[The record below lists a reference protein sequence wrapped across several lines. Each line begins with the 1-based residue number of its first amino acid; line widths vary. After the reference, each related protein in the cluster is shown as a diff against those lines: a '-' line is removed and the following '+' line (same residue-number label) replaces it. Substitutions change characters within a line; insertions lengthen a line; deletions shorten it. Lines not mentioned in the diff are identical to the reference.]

1 MLTVVVVAKA
11 LLEIAGLALL
21 GQGLLYVMAGP
32 KRDTNVFYKVLTT
45 ITGPLIKSVRFITP
59 RFIVDQHIGALAFLV
74 IVVFWFLMLTQQQDL
89 CLDDLKN
96 RSCAR
101 LAVEY
106 VSRCEAGNGAA
117 CGVLERNGILPS
129 AP

>member
-1 MLTVVVVAKA
+1 MLTVVVIAKA

-21 GQGLLYVMAGP
+21 GQGLLYVMAGA
-32 KRDTNVFYKVLTT
+32 KRNTNVFYKVLTT
-45 ITGPLIKSVRFITP
+45 ITGPIIKSVRFITP
-59 RFIVDQHIGALAFLV
+59 RFIVDQHIGALAFLI
-74 IVVFWFLMLTQQQDL
+74 IVVFWFLMLTQHQDL
-89 CLDDLKN
+89 CMDDLKN

-106 VSRCEAGNGAA
+106 ISRCQAGNDAA
-117 CGVLERNGILPS
+117 CAVLERNGILPS